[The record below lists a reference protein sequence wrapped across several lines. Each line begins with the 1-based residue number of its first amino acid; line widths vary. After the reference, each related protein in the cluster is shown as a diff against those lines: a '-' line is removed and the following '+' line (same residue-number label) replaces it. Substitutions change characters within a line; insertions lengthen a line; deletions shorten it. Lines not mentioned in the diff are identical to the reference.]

1 MYGWAHPSGTTNT
14 WPHES
19 TAAAVPREAKST
31 KRNSRNRRPRETFCA
46 PPPLPSISLPRA
58 RLSLQIGVLFP
69 VRRPL
74 LSTNLLRFP
83 PRARSHPQ
91 SRSTS
96 GAAHLS
102 EANADAAA
110 LLRPHASRPP
120 LVLGLRGYAGAGLNF
135 CRNVFLCDLFFFSF
149 FESHLSRFLVC
160 ADSSNTVFV
169 TPCLRFSV
177 VVQGE

>member
-1 MYGWAHPSGTTNT
+1 MAPRIDGSGRPAGSQIYETKFSKPPAAGNILRAAPS
-14 WPHES
+14 
-19 TAAAVPREAKST
+19 
-31 KRNSRNRRPRETFCA
+31 
-46 PPPLPSISLPRA
+46 PLPSLPHARARAA
-58 RLSLQIGVLFP
+58 RLSLQILFP

-96 GAAHLS
+96 GAAHLP

-120 LVLGLRGYAGAGLNF
+120 LVLGLRGNAGAGLNF
-135 CRNVFLCDLFFFSF
+135 CRNVFFCDLFVCFSF

>member
-1 MYGWAHPSGTTNT
+1 MAPRIDGSGR
-14 WPHES
+14 PAGSQIHETKFS
-19 TAAAVPREAKST
+19 KPPAAGNILRAAS
-31 KRNSRNRRPRETFCA
+31 SSLYI
-46 PPPLPSISLPRA
+46 PPARA
-58 RLSLQIGVLFP
+58 RAPLFQIGVLFP

-91 SRSTS
+91 SRSAA
-96 GAAHLS
+96 GAAHLP

-135 CRNVFLCDLFFFSF
+135 CRNVFLCDLFFFIFRKPSIA
-149 FESHLSRFLVC
+149 V
-160 ADSSNTVFV
+160 SSL
-169 TPCLRFSV
+169 CRL
-177 VVQGE
+177 